1 MSKKWVFGWFVS
13 GVITGL
19 AAVSVFYTLIFPGP
33 EIFAA
38 DEELAELRQ
47 IEKSNP
53 EADAISA
60 LRHGDRRLLSVM
72 GFADEVPAA
81 AGNVTDR
88 QILKKHGVRRIK
100 GTTDCIRGKEQ
111 ERLQPIAREYAR
123 KYNCVI
129 LRELAAG
136 ASETLK
142 PK

>member
-1 MSKKWVFGWFVS
+1 MSKKWVFGWFVA

-33 EIFAA
+33 EIVAT

-72 GFADEVPAA
+72 GFAEHVPVAT
-81 AGNVTDR
+81 GDVTGSR
-88 QILKKHGVRRIK
+88 IPAKHGVRMIK

-111 ERLQPIAREYAR
+111 FRLQPIAHEYAR

-129 LRELAAG
+129 LREAAAG

-142 PK
+142 PN